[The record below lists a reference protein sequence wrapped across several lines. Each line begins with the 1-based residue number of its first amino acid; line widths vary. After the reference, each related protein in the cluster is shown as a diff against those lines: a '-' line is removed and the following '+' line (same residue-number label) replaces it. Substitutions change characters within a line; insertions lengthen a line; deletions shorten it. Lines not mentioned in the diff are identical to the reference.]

1 MKKIFTLLSLCLI
14 AMTSFAQDWKTE
26 PVSGQ
31 QYYIAVGTKKVGFI
45 TANEDGGKLT
55 AKTATEADKA
65 KQLWTCTK
73 GENDVWA
80 FTITVDNQTW
90 SMYTK
95 DDRLF
100 AGTDEQVGEN
110 FKAYT
115 LLNNNDDPSNAYA
128 SIKMKDGEGN
138 NYVNI
143 YGGQNLGAN
152 YGPWASNDDG
162 SKVYFA
168 EPSEVVIPT
177 WNFAFRTFA
186 AGDNSTRYFIQFNNP
201 AKDPKENGPAK
212 LDGLT
217 TDHLVLGV
225 DKDTII
231 ADAVYESDTNFKQK
245 VWNIKNFDAANNQ
258 ITLVNEAG
266 QYIQYKDFDEP
277 LGKGN
282 KVFTKPEGENTE
294 WVRTHQ
300 SGGGDMKGGFMATTE
315 EQVLYIY
322 ENNSGNECYSIG
334 HNADRKSKEF
344 LNAWGDVAWH
354 HFMGKWDVNDKNNA
368 LKFVP
373 ITEVLTPEQIAKLDA
388 QYATGI
394 SNVKVQE
401 KQANGYVYTL
411 DGRVVAKSLNGL
423 AKGLYIVNG
432 KKVVVK

>member
-14 AMTSFAQDWKTE
+14 AMTSFAQEWKTE
-26 PVSGQ
+26 PVSDQ
-31 QYYIAVGTKKVGFI
+31 QYYITVGKDKVGFI

-55 AKTATEADKA
+55 AKTASEENKA

-73 GENDVWA
+73 GENDVWT
-80 FTITVDNQTW
+80 FTITVDGETW
-90 SMYTK
+90 TMYTK

-100 AGTDEQVGEN
+100 AGKDAGEN

-115 LLNNNDDPSNAYA
+115 LLNNNDDASDAYA
-128 SIKMKDGEGN
+128 SIKMKEGDDAN
-138 NYVNI
+138 SYANI
-143 YGGQNLGAN
+143 FGGQKLGN
-152 YGPWASNDDG
+152 EYGPWASSDNG

-177 WNFAFRTFA
+177 WTFNFKTFA

-245 VWNIKNFDAANNQ
+245 VWNVKKFDAENNQ

-266 QYIQYKDFDEP
+266 QYIQYKNFDEP

-315 EQVLYIY
+315 EQVLYIFPSNIGG
-322 ENNSGNECYSIG
+322 ELYSIG
-334 HNADRKSKEF
+334 DSNDKESQNF

-354 HFMGKWDVNDKNNA
+354 HFMGKWKVNDKNNA

-373 ITEVLTPEQIAKLDA
+373 INEVLDETTIAKLDA

>member
-14 AMTSFAQDWKTE
+14 AMTSFAQEWKTE

-31 QYYIAVGTKKVGFI
+31 QYYITVGKDKVGFI

-55 AKTATEADKA
+55 AKTASEENKA

-73 GENDVWA
+73 GENDVWT
-80 FTITVDNQTW
+80 FTITVDGETW
-90 SMYTK
+90 TMFTNSEK
-95 DDRLF
+95 RLA
-100 AGTDEQVGEN
+100 AGKEAGEN

-115 LLNNNDDPSNAYA
+115 LLNNNDDASDAYA
-128 SIKMKDGEGN
+128 SIKMIEGDDAN
-138 NYVNI
+138 SYANI
-143 YGGQNLGAN
+143 FGGQKLGN
-152 YGPWASNDDG
+152 DYGPWASNDNG

-168 EPSEVVIPT
+168 EPGEVVIPK
-177 WNFAFRTFA
+177 WEFPFKTFV
-186 AGDNSTRYFIQFNNP
+186 AGDNGTRYFIQFNNP

-231 ADAVYESDTNFKQK
+231 ADAIYESDTNFKQK
-245 VWNIKNFDAANNQ
+245 VWNIKSFDAANNQ

-266 QYIQYKDFDEP
+266 QYIQYKNFDEP

-300 SGGGDMKGGFMATTE
+300 SGGGEMKGGFMATTE
-315 EQVLYIY
+315 EQVLYIFPSNIGG
-322 ENNSGNECYSIG
+322 ELYSIG
-334 HNADRKSKEF
+334 DSNDKESQNF

-354 HFMGKWDVNDKNNA
+354 HFMGKWKVNDKNNA

-373 ITEVLTPEQIAKLDA
+373 INEVLDETTIAKLDA

-401 KQANGYVYTL
+401 KQTNGYVYTL
-411 DGRVVAKSLNGL
+411 DGCVVAKSLNGL